1 MKIQPYILIFN
12 TLYNITAAEDGTVQK
27 KGLTIW
33 IFSTITVFTLI
44 HLIDAVAAILFNGQ
58 IQLLQLYPI
67 LNGFLSQV
75 SAQMYF
81 YLSALTTTVL
91 WGITCIIAFDNPVE
105 SFLNK
110 ILSDA
115 KQQTINEEQAMEK
128 SGEIFDL
135 MYETL
140 ESDSETLGQVK
151 DLIRN
156 VRTEVKDIA
165 PIIESMEKTK
175 TDLNKIRKQLITLEE
190 KVLFPMICPSCGK
203 PTRADFKL
211 CPYCG
216 ATMELPKITIS
227 NRKNIRIN

>member
-1 MKIQPYILIFN
+1 L
-12 TLYNITAAEDGTVQK
+12 QK

-44 HLIDAVAAILFNGQ
+44 HLIDAVAALLFNNQ

-67 LNGFLSQV
+67 INGFLSQI
-75 SAQMYF
+75 SAQIYF
-81 YLSALTTTVL
+81 YLSASTTAVL

-105 SFLNK
+105 TFLNK

-140 ESDSETLGQVK
+140 ESDSETLCQIK

-165 PIIESMEKTK
+165 PIKESMEKTK

-190 KVLFPMICPSCGK
+190 KALFPMICPSCRK

-216 ATMELPKITIS
+216 VSMELPKITIS
-227 NRKNIRIN
+227 NRNNIRKN